1 MQLDIVIPCFNE
13 EAVLNEIHL
22 RLKKHLEEL
31 KEKKLIENYN
41 IIFVDDGSNDRTFE
55 IIENFSQK
63 DKSVKALSFSRNFGH
78 QAALSAGLKFSKG
91 DAVISLDADLQ
102 DPPELIETM
111 LQRFHEGFEIVYCV
125 RDDREQDSFFK
136 RTSAT
141 WFYKLMLWFGVKIIP
156 HHAEYRLISRQV
168 LEAFK
173 QYGEVN
179 IFIRGIFPFIGFKS
193 CKINYK
199 RDPRFAGKTKYPLKA
214 MLKFGFEGITSFS
227 VIPLRIASVVG
238 ASVCFITLLAS
249 TWGFITY
256 LTGNSIPG
264 WTSTVLPIY
273 FLGGVQLIFLGL
285 LGEYIGKIFLEV
297 KKRPLYIV
305 RNALSVSEKKN
316 NKIVV
321 SKDENDKS

>member
-13 EAVLNEIHL
+13 EAVLNEINL
-22 RLKKHLEEL
+22 RVKKILE
-31 KEKKLIENYN
+31 KVKGRKLIDRYN
-41 IIFVDDGSNDRTFE
+41 IIFVDDGSNDGTFE
-55 IIENFSQK
+55 ILKKFSLK
-63 DKSVKALSFSRNFGH
+63 DQSVKTISLSRNFGH
-78 QAALSAGLKFSKG
+78 QAALTAGLKFSKG

-111 LQRFHEGFEIVYCV
+111 LQRFNEGFEIVYGV
-125 RDDREQDSFFK
+125 RDDREQDTFFK

-141 WFYKLMLWFGVKIIP
+141 FFYKLMLWFGVKIIP
-156 HHAEYRLISRQV
+156 HHAEYRLVSRKV
-168 LEAFK
+168 LDAFK
-173 QYGEVN
+173 LYGEVN

-193 CKINYK
+193 CKITYK

-227 VIPLRIASVVG
+227 VVPLRIASVVG
-238 ASVCFITLLAS
+238 AFVCFITLIAS
-249 TWGFITY
+249 VWGFIAFFTDN
-256 LTGNSIPG
+256 TVPG

-297 KKRPLYIV
+297 KKRPRYIV
-305 RNALSVSEKKN
+305 RNVLSKN
-316 NKIVV
+316 
-321 SKDENDKS
+321 ENNNNFFDSNN

>member
-13 EAVLNEIHL
+13 EAVLEEIHS
-22 RLKKHLEEL
+22 RVKKILEEV
-31 KEKKLIENYN
+31 KRKNLIALYN
-41 IIFVDDGSNDRTFE
+41 IIFVDDGSNDDTFKILE
-55 IIENFSQK
+55 KFSQK
-63 DKSVKALSFSRNFGH
+63 DQSVKALSLSRNFGH

-91 DAVISLDADLQ
+91 DVVISLDADLQ

-111 LQRFHEGFEIVYCV
+111 LQKFHDGFEVVYGV
-125 RDDREQDSFFK
+125 RDDREKDSLFK

-141 WFYKLMLWFGVKIIP
+141 LFYKLIRWFGVQIIP

-193 CKINYK
+193 CKITYK

-227 VIPLRIASVVG
+227 VVPLRIASVVG
-238 ASVCFITLLAS
+238 AFVCFITLLAS
-249 TWGFITY
+249 SWGVITY
-256 LTGNSIPG
+256 LTGNTIPG

-297 KKRPLYIV
+297 KKRPRYIV
-305 RNALSVSEKKN
+305 RNVLSSNDKN
-316 NKIVV
+316 NNNFFD
-321 SKDENDKS
+321 SNDENVKS

>member
-13 EAVLNEIHL
+13 EAVLNEIIL
-22 RLKKHLEEL
+22 RVKKILEEL
-31 KEKKLIENYN
+31 KGRKLIDGYN
-41 IIFVDDGSNDRTFE
+41 IIFVDDGSDDGTFE
-55 IIENFSQK
+55 ILKKFSQK
-63 DKSVKALSFSRNFGH
+63 DKSVKTISLSRNFGH
-78 QAALSAGLKFSKG
+78 QAALTAGLKFSKG
-91 DAVISLDADLQ
+91 DAVITLDADLQ
-102 DPPELIETM
+102 DPPELIDTM
-111 LQRFHEGFEIVYCV
+111 LQRFNEGFEIVYGV
-125 RDDREQDSFFK
+125 RDDREQDTFFK

-141 WFYKLMLWFGVKIIP
+141 CFYKLMLWFGVKIIP
-156 HHAEYRLISRQV
+156 HHAEYRLVSRKV

-199 RDPRFAGKTKYPLKA
+199 RDIRFAGKTKYPLKA

-227 VIPLRIASVVG
+227 VVPLRIASLVG
-238 ASVCFITLLAS
+238 AFVCFITLIAS
-249 TWGFITY
+249 AWGFLAYFTDN
-256 LTGNSIPG
+256 TIPG

-297 KKRPLYIV
+297 KKRPRYIV
-305 RNALSVSEKKN
+305 RNVLSKN
-316 NKIVV
+316 
-321 SKDENDKS
+321 ENNNNFFDLND

>member
-13 EAVLNEIHL
+13 EAVLKEIYL
-22 RLKKHLEEL
+22 RVNKILEEV
-31 KEKKLIENYN
+31 KGKKLIDDYK
-41 IIFVDDGSNDRTFE
+41 IIFVDDGSNDGTFE
-55 IIENFSQK
+55 IIEKFSQA
-63 DKSVKALSFSRNFGH
+63 DQSVKALSLSRNFGH
-78 QAALSAGLKFSKG
+78 QAALSAGLEYSKG
-91 DAVISLDADLQ
+91 DAVISMDADLQ
-102 DPPELIETM
+102 DPPELIKKM
-111 LQRFHEGFEIVYCV
+111 LQQFYEGFEIVYGV
-125 RDDREQDSFFK
+125 RDDREQDTFFK

-141 WFYKLMLWFGVKIIP
+141 LFYKLMLWFGVQIIP

-179 IFIRGIFPFIGFKS
+179 IFIRGIFPFMGFKS
-193 CKINYK
+193 CKITYK

-227 VIPLRIASVVG
+227 VVPLRIASVVG
-238 ASVCFITLLAS
+238 AFVCFITLLAS
-249 TWGFITY
+249 AWGVITY
-256 LTGNSIPG
+256 LTGNTIPG

-297 KKRPLYIV
+297 KKRPRYIV
-305 RNALSVSEKKN
+305 RNVLSSNDKN
-316 NKIVV
+316 NKNFFD
-321 SKDENDKS
+321 SNDENVKS

>member
-1 MQLDIVIPCFNE
+1 MQVDIVIPCFNE
-13 EAVLNEIHL
+13 EAVLNEIYS
-22 RLKKHLEEL
+22 RVKTILEEV
-31 KEKKLIENYN
+31 KGKKLIDGYN
-41 IIFVDDGSNDRTFE
+41 IIFIDDGSNDETFE
-55 IIENFSQK
+55 ILEKFSRK
-63 DKSVKALSFSRNFGH
+63 DQSVKALSLSRNFGH

-111 LQRFHEGFEIVYCV
+111 LQRFHEGFEIVYGV
-125 RDDREQDSFFK
+125 RDDREQDTFFK
-136 RTSAT
+136 RNSAT
-141 WFYKLMLWFGVKIIP
+141 WFYKLMLWFGVQIIP

-173 QYGEVN
+173 LYGEVN

-193 CKINYK
+193 CKISYK
-199 RDPRFAGKTKYPLKA
+199 RDPRFAGITKYPLKA
-214 MLKFGFEGITSFS
+214 MLKFGFEGVTSFS

-238 ASVCFITLLAS
+238 AFVCFITLLAS
-249 TWGFITY
+249 AWGVLTY
-256 LTGNSIPG
+256 FTGNTIPG

-297 KKRPLYIV
+297 KKRPRYIV
-305 RNALSVSEKKN
+305 RNALSIRDKKN
-316 NKIVV
+316 ENCFD
-321 SKDENDKS
+321 SKDENDKT

>member
-13 EAVLNEIHL
+13 EAVLNEIIL
-22 RLKKHLEEL
+22 RVKKILEEL
-31 KEKKLIENYN
+31 KGRKLIDGYN
-41 IIFVDDGSNDRTFE
+41 IIFVDDGSDDGTFE
-55 IIENFSQK
+55 ILKKFSQK
-63 DKSVKALSFSRNFGH
+63 DKSVKTISLSRNFGH
-78 QAALSAGLKFSKG
+78 QAALTAGLKFSKG
-91 DAVISLDADLQ
+91 DAVITLDADLQ
-102 DPPELIETM
+102 DPPELIDTM
-111 LQRFHEGFEIVYCV
+111 LQRFNEGFEIVYGV
-125 RDDREQDSFFK
+125 RDDREQDTFFK

-141 WFYKLMLWFGVKIIP
+141 CFYKLMLWFGVKIIP
-156 HHAEYRLISRQV
+156 HHAEYRLVSRKV

-199 RDPRFAGKTKYPLKA
+199 RDIRFAGKTKYPLKA

-227 VIPLRIASVVG
+227 VVPLRIASVVG
-238 ASVCFITLLAS
+238 AFVCFITLIAS
-249 TWGFITY
+249 AWGFLAYFTDN
-256 LTGNSIPG
+256 TIPG

-297 KKRPLYIV
+297 KKRPRYIV
-305 RNALSVSEKKN
+305 KNVLS
-316 NKIVV
+316 
-321 SKDENDKS
+321 ENDKNNNNFFDSHDKNDKS

>member
-13 EAVLNEIHL
+13 EAVLNEIIL
-22 RLKKHLEEL
+22 RVKKILE
-31 KEKKLIENYN
+31 KVKGRKLIDRYN
-41 IIFVDDGSNDRTFE
+41 IIFVDDGSNDGTFE
-55 IIENFSQK
+55 ILKKFSLK
-63 DKSVKALSFSRNFGH
+63 DQSVKTISLSRNFGH
-78 QAALSAGLKFSKG
+78 QAALTAGLKFSKG

-111 LQRFHEGFEIVYCV
+111 LQRFNEGFEIVYGV
-125 RDDREQDSFFK
+125 RDDREQDTFFK

-141 WFYKLMLWFGVKIIP
+141 FFYKLMLWFGVKIIP
-156 HHAEYRLISRQV
+156 HHAEYRLVSRKV
-168 LEAFK
+168 LDAFK
-173 QYGEVN
+173 LYGEVN

-193 CKINYK
+193 CKITYK

-227 VIPLRIASVVG
+227 VVPLRIASVVG
-238 ASVCFITLLAS
+238 AFVCFITLIAS
-249 TWGFITY
+249 VWGFIAFFTDN
-256 LTGNSIPG
+256 TVPG

-297 KKRPLYIV
+297 KKRPRYIV
-305 RNALSVSEKKN
+305 RNVLSKN
-316 NKIVV
+316 
-321 SKDENDKS
+321 ENNNNFFDSND

>member
-13 EAVLNEIHL
+13 EEVIKEIHL
-22 RLKKHLEEL
+22 RVKKILEEI
-31 KEKKLIENYN
+31 KGKKLIDGYN
-41 IIFVDDGSNDRTFE
+41 IIFVDDGSNDGTFRILE
-55 IIENFSQK
+55 KFSQK
-63 DKSVKALSFSRNFGH
+63 DQSVKALSLSRNFGH
-78 QAALSAGLKFSKG
+78 QAALSAGLRFSKG
-91 DAVISLDADLQ
+91 DAVISMDADLQ

-111 LQRFHEGFEIVYCV
+111 LERFNEGFEIVYGV
-125 RDDREQDSFFK
+125 RGDREQDTFFK

-141 WFYKLMLWFGVKIIP
+141 CFYKLMLWFGVQIIP
-156 HHAEYRLISRQV
+156 HHAEFRLVSRQV
-168 LEAFK
+168 LEAFN

-193 CKINYK
+193 CKIAYK

-227 VIPLRIASVVG
+227 VVPLRIASVVG
-238 ASVCFITLLAS
+238 AFVCFISLLAS
-249 TWGFITY
+249 ALGFLTY
-256 LTGNSIPG
+256 LIGNTIPG

-305 RNALSVSEKKN
+305 RKVLSANNKN
-316 NKIVV
+316 NKNFF
-321 SKDENDKS
+321 DLN

>member
-13 EAVLNEIHL
+13 EAVLKEIYL
-22 RLKKHLEEL
+22 RVNKILEEV
-31 KEKKLIENYN
+31 KGKKLIDNYK

-55 IIENFSQK
+55 ILEKFSQT
-63 DKSVKALSFSRNFGH
+63 DQSVKVLSLSRNFGH

-102 DPPELIETM
+102 DPPELIEKM
-111 LQRFHEGFEIVYCV
+111 LQQFYEGFEIVYGV
-125 RDDREQDSFFK
+125 RDDREHDTFFK
-136 RTSAT
+136 RSSAT
-141 WFYKLMLWFGVKIIP
+141 LFYKLMLWFGVQIIP

-193 CKINYK
+193 CKITYK

-214 MLKFGFEGITSFS
+214 MMKFGFEGITSFS
-227 VIPLRIASVVG
+227 VVPLRIASVVG
-238 ASVCFITLLAS
+238 AFVCFITLLAS
-249 TWGFITY
+249 VWGVITY
-256 LTGNSIPG
+256 LTGNTIPG

-297 KKRPLYIV
+297 KKRPRYIV
-305 RNALSVSEKKN
+305 RNVLSSNDKN
-316 NKIVV
+316 NNNFFD
-321 SKDENDKS
+321 SNDENVKS

>member
-1 MQLDIVIPCFNE
+1 MQIDIVIPCFNE
-13 EAVLNEIHL
+13 EAVLNEIYL
-22 RLKKHLEEL
+22 RVKKILEEI
-31 KEKKLIENYN
+31 KGKKLIDGYN
-41 IIFVDDGSNDRTFE
+41 IIFVDDGSNDGTFRILE
-55 IIENFSQK
+55 KFSQK
-63 DKSVKALSFSRNFGH
+63 DQSVKALSLSRNFGH
-78 QAALSAGLKFSKG
+78 QAALSAGLRFSKG

-111 LQRFHEGFEIVYCV
+111 LERFNEGFEIVYGV
-125 RDDREQDSFFK
+125 RGDREQDTFFK

-141 WFYKLMLWFGVKIIP
+141 CFYKLMLWFGVQIIP
-156 HHAEYRLISRQV
+156 HHAEFRLVSRQV
-168 LEAFK
+168 LEAFN

-193 CKINYK
+193 CKIEYK

-227 VIPLRIASVVG
+227 VVPLRIASVVG
-238 ASVCFITLLAS
+238 AFVCFISLLAS
-249 TWGFITY
+249 AWGILAY
-256 LTGNSIPG
+256 LIGNTIPG

-305 RNALSVSEKKN
+305 RKVLSANNKKN
-316 NKIVV
+316 KNFFD
-321 SKDENDKS
+321 SN

>member
-13 EAVLNEIHL
+13 EVVLKEIHL
-22 RLKKHLEEL
+22 RVKKILEEV
-31 KEKKLIENYN
+31 KEKKLIDGYN
-41 IIFVDDGSNDRTFE
+41 IIYVDDGSNDGTFE
-55 IIENFSQK
+55 ILEKYSQK
-63 DKSVKALSFSRNFGH
+63 DQSVKALSFSRNFGH

-111 LQRFHEGFEIVYCV
+111 LQRFHEGFEIVYGV
-125 RDDREQDSFFK
+125 RDDREQDTFFK

-141 WFYKLMLWFGVKIIP
+141 CFYKLMLWFGVQIIP

-179 IFIRGIFPFIGFKS
+179 IFIRGIFPIIGFES
-193 CKINYK
+193 CKVTYK

-227 VIPLRIASVVG
+227 VIPLRIASVFG
-238 ASVCFITLLAS
+238 AFVCFITLLTSA
-249 TWGFITY
+249 WGFLTY
-256 LTGNSIPG
+256 LLGNTIPG

-297 KKRPLYIV
+297 KKRPRYIV
-305 RNALSVSEKKN
+305 RNALSISDKKN
-316 NKIVV
+316 KDLFDSN
-321 SKDENDKS
+321 DENDKN

>member
-13 EAVLNEIHL
+13 EAVLKEVYL
-22 RLKKHLEEL
+22 RVNKILEEV
-31 KEKKLIENYN
+31 KGKKLIDNYK

-55 IIENFSQK
+55 ILEKFSQT
-63 DKSVKALSFSRNFGH
+63 DQSVKALSLSRNFGH

-102 DPPELIETM
+102 DPPELIEKM
-111 LQRFHEGFEIVYCV
+111 LQQFYEGFEIVYGV
-125 RDDREQDSFFK
+125 RDDREQDTFFK
-136 RTSAT
+136 RSSAT
-141 WFYKLMLWFGVKIIP
+141 LFYKLMLWFGVQIIP

-193 CKINYK
+193 CKITYK

-227 VIPLRIASVVG
+227 VVPLRIASVVG
-238 ASVCFITLLAS
+238 AFVCFITLLAS
-249 TWGFITY
+249 AWGLITY
-256 LTGNSIPG
+256 LTGNTIPG

-297 KKRPLYIV
+297 KKRPRYIV
-305 RNALSVSEKKN
+305 RNVLSSNDKN
-316 NKIVV
+316 NKNFFD
-321 SKDENDKS
+321 SNDENVKS

>member
-13 EAVLNEIHL
+13 EAVLKEIYL
-22 RLKKHLEEL
+22 RVNKILEEV
-31 KEKKLIENYN
+31 KGKKLIDDYK

-55 IIENFSQK
+55 ILEKFSQT
-63 DKSVKALSFSRNFGH
+63 DQSVKVLSLSRNFGH

-102 DPPELIETM
+102 DPPELIEKM
-111 LQRFHEGFEIVYCV
+111 LQQFYEGFEIVYGV
-125 RDDREQDSFFK
+125 RDDREQDTFFK
-136 RTSAT
+136 RSSAT
-141 WFYKLMLWFGVKIIP
+141 LFYKLMLWFGVQIIP

-193 CKINYK
+193 CKITYK

-227 VIPLRIASVVG
+227 VVPLRIASVVG
-238 ASVCFITLLAS
+238 AFVCFITLLAS
-249 TWGFITY
+249 AWGVITF
-256 LTGNSIPG
+256 LKGNTIPG

-297 KKRPLYIV
+297 KKRPRYIV
-305 RNALSVSEKKN
+305 RNVLSSIDKN
-316 NKIVV
+316 NMHIFDSNK
-321 SKDENDKS
+321 ENDKS